1 MLLHNIGEARDDD
14 ANAHA
19 HTHTDRHRLVRIF
32 TPPPPPPP
40 LVLQVMTVVSRGHIN
55 SGTEPS
61 GMFPTASDTSV
72 GEPAWH

>member
-32 TPPPPPPP
+32 TPPPPP